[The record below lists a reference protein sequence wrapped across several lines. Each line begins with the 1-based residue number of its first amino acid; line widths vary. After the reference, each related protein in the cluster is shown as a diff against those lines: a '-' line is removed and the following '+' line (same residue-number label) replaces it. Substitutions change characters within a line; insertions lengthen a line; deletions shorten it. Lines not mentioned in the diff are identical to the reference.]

1 MAFGD
6 TGEHGQAAARPV
18 LAAKRFVIENVIVQL
33 EIMVEKHVL
42 GLNKTMA
49 LAINNPAPVKKNRMT
64 IGLLQKPRHCIFTY
78 IYIN

>member
-1 MAFGD
+1 MNLTIYSIGFISSLQLMAFGD

-42 GLNKTMA
+42 VLNKTMA
-49 LAINNPAPVKKNRMT
+49 LAINNPAPVKK
-64 IGLLQKPRHCIFTY
+64 IV
-78 IYIN
+78 